1 MPGEPVAPEALPQ
14 TEPQT
19 APEPQTRP
27 ETGSGPPTG
36 PDTGP
41 DTGPHTGPDTG
52 PHTGP
57 DTGPQTRAGWPAF
70 ARRYPNDAELA
81 RLVAAFARGNFALV
95 RREAVPLAER
105 AESREVAAAARELRG
120 RIEPSHLASYLLA
133 LGVALML
140 FLYFF
145 YARLRG

>member
-36 PDTGP
+36 PD
-41 DTGPHTGPDTG
+41 TGPDTG